1 MKTCALWAFILCTV
15 LLSEFAA
22 RTQSLGNAG
31 TIEGIVADQSGPVVG
46 RAAVSLNNPVAG
58 YRQSVIS
65 AGDGSFRLVN
75 S

>member
-1 MKTCALWAFILCTV
+1 MKTCALWAFIICTV
-15 LLSEFAA
+15 LLSEFPAW
-22 RTQSLGNAG
+22 TQSFGNAG
-31 TIEGIVADQSGPVVG
+31 TIG
-46 RAAVSLNNPVAG
+46 AAVRLNNPVTG